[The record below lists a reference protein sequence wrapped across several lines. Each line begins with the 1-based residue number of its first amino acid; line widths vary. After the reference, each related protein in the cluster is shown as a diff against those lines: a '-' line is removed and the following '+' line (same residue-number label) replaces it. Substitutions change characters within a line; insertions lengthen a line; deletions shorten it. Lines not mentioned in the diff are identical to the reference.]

1 MTRDSRRARRA
12 QNEQQRR
19 KSRRTRIILWVVGV
33 VLALLIAVAVIAAI
47 LIPKAL
53 DAKDKLEAS
62 VPLAQSIP
70 GLIASGDT
78 AGAQA
83 AAEELTKTA
92 ASAHEQT
99 SGFLWESL
107 EWVPVIGPNLHGVRM
122 ATAAVDELATKALLP
137 ASGIDIAAL
146 RPSDGGLD
154 LQAIHGIGDIAR
166 SADQAVRDASSMLA
180 GVDHDALLGPVASG
194 VERIEKVLKPAASTL
209 AGVMPLVE
217 ALPEMLGEGG
227 PRDVLVIF
235 QNNGEV
241 MSGGGTIGSMAQV
254 HIDNGAISIVN
265 QSSASGRDFPNFRP
279 PVGGVTQEE
288 TDLYGSLFGSY
299 VQALTRS
306 PRFDRTFEI
315 ARDMWREAKGVEV
328 DAVVSL
334 DTVALSYLLVATGPV
349 AIPGGPEISNSN
361 AVAMLL
367 GDLYKTY
374 EPAEVDMINQVF
386 AGLTLQKLM
395 GGQVDFA
402 KLSSVL
408 GLAAKEG
415 RIAIWSARESEQQ
428 LIAGTDL
435 DRRGPRA
442 AEGTEAFG
450 VYFIDWTPGKMQRY
464 MTQSIDVSQPVC
476 AADGRRHVFVTVTLA
491 NTVDPASVRGLP
503 EYVTGVGIETP
514 KGSMQV
520 ETLAFAPPGYS
531 PVGQRADAE
540 LAQSEVRKDQEF
552 TVGTM
557 RLTLAPQESRTLTY
571 EFVADSDAPTKIEL
585 DSTPVVTPT
594 VLTQDAVTCQ

>member
-1 MTRDSRRARRA
+1 
-12 QNEQQRR
+12 
-19 KSRRTRIILWVVGV
+19 
-33 VLALLIAVAVIAAI
+33 
-47 LIPKAL
+47 
-53 DAKDKLEAS
+53 
-62 VPLAQSIP
+62 
-70 GLIASGDT
+70 
-78 AGAQA
+78 
-83 AAEELTKTA
+83 
-92 ASAHEQT
+92 
-99 SGFLWESL
+99 
-107 EWVPVIGPNLHGVRM
+107 
-122 ATAAVDELATKALLP
+122 
-137 ASGIDIAAL
+137 
-146 RPSDGGLD
+146 
-154 LQAIHGIGDIAR
+154 
-166 SADQAVRDASSMLA
+166 
-180 GVDHDALLGPVASG
+180 
-194 VERIEKVLKPAASTL
+194 
-209 AGVMPLVE
+209 VMPLVE
-217 ALPEMLGEGG
+217 ALPEILGEGG

-288 TDLYGSLFGSY
+288 TELYGSLFGSY

-315 ARDMWREAKGVEV
+315 ARDMWREAKGVEI

-395 GGQVDFA
+395 GGEVDFA

-428 LIAGTDL
+428 FIAGTL
-435 DRRGPRA
+435 VDRRGPYA
-442 AEGTEAFG
+442 GEGAEGFG

-464 MTQSIDVSQPVC
+464 MTQAIDVSQPIC
-476 AADGRRHVFVTVTLA
+476 AADGRRHVFVTVTLT
-491 NTVDPASVRGLP
+491 NTVDPAAVRGLP
-503 EYVTGVGIETP
+503 EYVTGVGIDTP

-520 ETLAFAPPGYS
+520 ETLAFAPEGYS
-531 PVGQRADAE
+531 AVGQRADAE
-540 LAQSEVRKDQEF
+540 LAQSEVRRDKEF

-557 RLTLAPQESRTLTY
+557 RLTLAPQEARTLTY
-571 EFVADSDAPTKIEL
+571 EFVADSDQTTKIEL

-594 VLTQDAVTCQ
+594 VVTQDAVTCQ

>member
-12 QNEQQRR
+12 QNEQTSRR
-19 KSRRTRIILWVVGV
+19 RRRTRIILWIVGV

-47 LIPKAL
+47 LVPKAL
-53 DAKDKLEAS
+53 DARDKLEAS

-107 EWVPVIGPNLHGVRM
+107 EWVPVVGPNLHGVRM
-122 ATAAVDELATKALLP
+122 ATGAVDELATKALRP
-137 ASGIDIAAL
+137 AADIDIASL
-146 RPSDGGLD
+146 RPTDGGLD
-154 LQAIHGIGDIAR
+154 LQAIRGIGDIAHA
-166 SADQAVRDASSMLA
+166 ADDAVRNASAMLA
-180 GVDHDALLGPVASG
+180 DVDRDALLGPVASG
-194 VERIEKVLKPAASTL
+194 VDRIEKVLGPAGTTIEGAL
-209 AGVMPLVE
+209 PLID
-217 ALPEMLGEGG
+217 ALPEILGEGG

-241 MSGGGTIGSMAQV
+241 MSGGGTIGSLAQV

-265 QSSASGRDFPNFRP
+265 QSSASGRDFPNFIP
-279 PVGGVTQEE
+279 PVGGVTDEE
-288 TDLYGSLFGSY
+288 ADLYGNLFGSY

-306 PRFDRTFEI
+306 PRFDRTFDI

-328 DAVVSL
+328 DAVVAL

-349 AIPGGPEISNSN
+349 AIPGGPEISNAN

-367 GDLYKTY
+367 GDLYNTY
-374 EPAEVDMINQVF
+374 EPAQVDMINQVF

-402 KLSSVL
+402 KLGSVL

-428 LIAGTDL
+428 LIVGTPL
-435 DRRGPRA
+435 DRRGPTA
-442 AEGTEAFG
+442 TEGAEAFG
-450 VYFIDWTPGKMQRY
+450 VYFIDRTPGKMQRY
-464 MTQSIDVSQPVC
+464 MTQAIDVSQPVC
-476 AADGRRHVFVTVTLA
+476 AADGRRHVFVTVTLG
-491 NTVDPASVRGLP
+491 NTVDPSVVSALP
-503 EYVTGVGIETP
+503 EYVTGNGLETP

-520 ETLAFAPPGYS
+520 EALAFAPPGYAPLS
-531 PVGQRADAE
+531 QRTDTS
-540 LAQSEVRKDQEF
+540 LTRDEVHHDKEF

-557 RLTLAPQESRTLTY
+557 RLYLAPQETRTLTY
-571 EFVADSDAPTKIEL
+571 EFVADSTDATKIEV
-585 DSTPVVTPT
+585 DTTPVVTPT
-594 VLTQDAVTCQ
+594 TLTENAVTCQ